1 MKKLAE
7 RGKYAYYYKGQLQF
21 KEQQSDKTNMV
32 KSRTFRKAFRRQ
44 PFSPVVHTE
53 DNNLATSEAEN
64 TMEVGESE
72 QVAEVIN
79 SGLSVSETPDN
90 DQSQSENNVS

>member
-1 MKKLAE
+1 
-7 RGKYAYYYKGQLQF
+7 
-21 KEQQSDKTNMV
+21 MV

-44 PFSPVVHTE
+44 PFSPVVHME
-53 DNNLATSEAEN
+53 DNNFATSEAEN
-64 TMEVGESE
+64 TMEVSESE